1 MLLYLLEIVLFH
13 MNLVKVKSRYTLIIF
28 ICRIL
33 NHNSIEI
40 KKNISYIRVNIYKL
54 NPIIFIFISNNNL
67 VIFQYNMELYNYK
80 YLYLYVVTKVEPK

>member
-1 MLLYLLEIVLFH
+1 MLLYLLEIVLLH

-54 NPIIFIFISNNNL
+54 NPIIFIFISINNL

-80 YLYLYVVTKVEPK
+80 WK